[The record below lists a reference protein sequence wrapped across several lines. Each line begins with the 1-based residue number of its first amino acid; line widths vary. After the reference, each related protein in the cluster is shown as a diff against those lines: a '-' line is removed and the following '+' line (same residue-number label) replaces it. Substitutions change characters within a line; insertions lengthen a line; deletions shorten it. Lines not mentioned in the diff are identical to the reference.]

1 MNAKNQVIKI
11 FTLLV
16 ITGLVFS
23 CKSKSA
29 HQSPYDYKGDKI
41 VFATGGGFSGKVME
55 YTLLSNGE
63 FYKGTGS
70 EGIVKQL
77 VHKQNDR
84 VDQIFKNYEALN
96 FSEIEIN
103 ESGNMY
109 NYIVMYSG
117 DKNPHKILWADHVE
131 EVPDAL
137 KIYFKNLKA
146 FARELN
152 QVQTNKEPAVK

>member
-1 MNAKNQVIKI
+1 MKI
-11 FTLLV
+11 LTFLAIISLM
-16 ITGLVFS
+16 FS

-41 VFATGGGFSGKVME
+41 VFATGGGFSGKVSE

-70 EGIVKQL
+70 EGVVQQL

-84 VDQIFKNYEALN
+84 VDQIFKNYKALN
-96 FSEIEIN
+96 FSEININ

-109 NYIVMYSG
+109 NYIVMYSR
-117 DKNPHKILWADHVE
+117 DETPHKILWADHVE
-131 EVPDAL
+131 EVPEAL
-137 KIYFKNLKA
+137 KIFFKNLKA

-152 QVQTNKEPAVK
+152 QAQTIKEQAVK